1 MLPQKPGQR
10 PKARDG
16 RSVKEGEWFL
26 DEKGNKVKMSRNQN
40 GEEEYE
46 MEEEYVDESGN
57 K

>member
-1 MLPQKPGQR
+1 VLPQKPGQR